1 LPEAGGLPRFTAMTE
16 NGPILAELA
25 AKLAEAET
33 WEDESR
39 ERLGNLFDEM
49 RVAFAEM
56 AAGSPGG

>member
-1 LPEAGGLPRFTAMTE
+1 MTE